1 MAQVGSNYEKNNWRS
16 KILLDC
22 PFKRKNKLS
31 PYPDLSGYSVGGRG
45 EHDEHVVERLQ
56 LQVISQQAPQHSQH
70 ALKLHLVLQLP
81 RRPKVRQ
88 LVDDRAVVPDE
99 LHDVA
104 RLEVPVNQVVVS
116 QVVHASRE
124 VGQHCS
130 RHKDGQ

>member
-31 PYPDLSGYSVGGRG
+31 PYPDLPGYSVGGRG

-81 RRPKVRQ
+81 RPGGGEPLLVLQQIRAGLVAFFVTSRQ
-88 LVDDRAVVPDE
+88 RIKTSLII
-99 LHDVA
+99 
-104 RLEVPVNQVVVS
+104 
-116 QVVHASRE
+116 
-124 VGQHCS
+124 
-130 RHKDGQ
+130 